1 MIEYGS
7 DKRVLLIGA
16 SVRALAFAAIRAGWY
31 PRCADLFADRD
42 LQTWA
47 PVTRIERSQYPEGLI
62 QWLRKSERAAPVL
75 YTGRLER
82 YIRVL
87 AEIQKAWPL
96 WANPATVARAVRDPA
111 QLARAAIQAGLPFPE
126 WSRSPEGLPRD
137 GTWLAK
143 TEGGVVRW
151 YGQRLPSQVR
161 YYQRCIPGMPASAVF
176 LADGRSC
183 FWLGATRQLLGCRWL
198 QAREFQWCGNLGP
211 LRCAA
216 PLAERLRR
224 LGETLTSYF
233 GLRGVFGVDFVLQD
247 ETPWLVEINPRYPAS
262 LEVLELASAWPWFS
276 AHAAV
281 FMADEQSSPLRQFSC
296 QRAPLMT
303 GGDSCC
309 VGKAILY
316 ATFALRFRLRY
327 IAEIGPILTP
337 AGLLSDI
344 AIADVPHEDAFIP
357 GRYPILTILARGKDW
372 TDTLNRLK
380 QAASQ
385 VYTALKHRSD

>member
-1 MIEYGS
+1 MTGYGS

-31 PRCADLFADRD
+31 PLCADLFADRD

-47 PVTRIERSQYPEGLI
+47 PVTKIQRSQYPEGLI
-62 QWLRKSERAAPVL
+62 QWLRKSGSSSPVL
-75 YTGRLER
+75 YTGRLECYPR
-82 YIRVL
+82 IL
-87 AEIQKAWPL
+87 AKVQKAWPL
-96 WANPATVARAVRDPA
+96 WGNPATVARAVRDPA
-111 QLARAAIQAGLPFPE
+111 QLARVTVQAGLPFAE
-126 WSRSPEGLPRD
+126 WSRSPQGLPRD

-143 TEGGVVRW
+143 TESGVVRW
-151 YGQRLPSQVR
+151 YGQRLRGQVR
-161 YYQRCIPGMPASAVF
+161 YYQRYVPGVPASAVF

-183 FWLGATRQLLGCRWL
+183 LWLGATQQLLSCQWL

-211 LRCAA
+211 LRCTAA
-216 PLAERLRR
+216 LAERLRH

-281 FMADEQSSPLRQFSC
+281 FMADERACPLMQFSSQPSPLMAGS
-296 QRAPLMT
+296 
-303 GGDSCC
+303 DSCC

-316 ATFALRFRLRY
+316 APFALQFRLRN
-327 IAEIGPILTP
+327 IAEIAPILTP
-337 AGLLSDI
+337 GGLPSDI
-344 AIADVPHEDAFIP
+344 AMADVPHEDALVP
-357 GRYPILTILARGKDW
+357 NGYPILTILARGTNW
-372 TDTLNRLK
+372 TDTLNRLRR
-380 QAASQ
+380 AASQ
-385 VYTALKHRSD
+385 VYAALKHRSG